1 MRPAPAPADTGRE
14 GGHDSFQE
22 HYSNSL
28 VESHH
33 FLAETYA
40 NSASHREDP
49 YHHACNPLRRTYHPG
64 MRHVFFTGALVAF
77 LVALGGCHAPPQST
91 GPTEMVLRIPDHEAF
106 LDATLTVLRE
116 HDLPPERVDWER
128 GLAVSHPTTSGQ
140 WFEFWRGDSRGG
152 YQLFESSIHTVRRIV
167 TVQVEPT
174 AVEGSAGVP
183 PAKRARDEYRLSVQ
197 VDKQRYSAPERQVTT
212 ASGALAIYNERLP
225 TTEGLRGAAS
235 RGEHWVPLGRDVL
248 LEAYLLDKIAARL
261 PEVEPV
267 TVSEP
272 PAETDS

>member
-1 MRPAPAPADTGRE
+1 MRPAPAHADTGRE

-22 HYSNSL
+22 HYSNSS

-33 FLAETYA
+33 FLADTYA
-40 NSASHREDP
+40 DPPTHRKGP

-64 MRHVFFTGALVAF
+64 MRHVSFTGVLVAF

-174 AVEGSAGVP
+174 AVEGTAGVL
-183 PAKRARDEYRLSVQ
+183 PAKRARDEYRVSVQ